1 MIFFFWVLMSVQL
14 LSQQEKCTQLSDVLV
29 TSRSSLKNY
38 QEYNKT
44 KTDGQNYQP
53 QRDLVLPALVSTLY
67 VCECVSMFKS
77 FSGPVVL
84 FLSPQKSY
92 LQPSPT
98 FKLFLLSS
106 SFPHGTPGL
115 VPLCGYLEL
124 AYFSLKICF
133 LLFIYFLNHCYLSLC
148 VYIIYIYI
156 FVHMC
161 MCMYTSLS
169 AHKMKCANVFCNE
182 M

>member
-1 MIFFFWVLMSVQL
+1 MSVQL

-67 VCECVSMFKS
+67 VYECVSMFKS

-84 FLSPQKSY
+84 FLPPPEV
-92 LQPSPT
+92 LPSALPHFLT
-98 FKLFLLSS
+98 VFTFLL
-106 SFPHGTPGL
+106 P
-115 VPLCGYLEL
+115 
-124 AYFSLKICF
+124 SLTVR
-133 LLFIYFLNHCYLSLC
+133 LD
-148 VYIIYIYI
+148 
-156 FVHMC
+156 
-161 MCMYTSLS
+161 
-169 AHKMKCANVFCNE
+169 
-182 M
+182 